1 MPDLKVTLHDAQ
13 MQIFKSDKRFKVASC
28 GRRFGKSYLAAWVLI
43 IKALQSEDKDVF
55 YVAPTFQQAKDIL
68 WSILKDVG
76 QGVIKSTHENT
87 ATITL
92 VNDRK
97 IYLKGSDRPDT
108 LRGVGLAYVVMDEYA
123 SMKPEV
129 WEMILRPT
137 LADVK
142 GGALFIGTPSG
153 KNHFHKLWIE
163 AQLPEN
169 EKDWESFQFVSTDNP
184 FLDPDEIEAAK
195 KSMST
200 QAFRQEFE
208 ATFESFSGGVFK
220 EEWIKYEDDEE
231 FDEDTASKTGS
242 YVVSVDPAGFEKS
255 DKSRGLKSSRLDETA
270 ISVVKVV
277 GDEWLVKD
285 IHHGR
290 WNIKETAEKI
300 ITIAEDV
307 NATTVGI
314 EAGALKNAIMPYI
327 EDEMRTRGSW
337 INLTDVT
344 HGGKRK
350 QDRIV
355 WSLQGRFEHG
365 KIKFR
370 KAEWNHHFISQ
381 MLDFPSPLSH
391 DDLLDSLAYIDQ
403 VSVADFAQQIEVDEW
418 EPLDTVSGY

>member
-1 MPDLKVTLHDAQ
+1 MTDLKVTLHDAQ

-43 IKALQSEDKDVF
+43 IKALQSPDKDVF

-76 QGVIKSTHENT
+76 QSVIKSTHENT

-137 LADVK
+137 LAEVK
-142 GGALFIGTPSG
+142 GGALFIVTPAG
-153 KNHFHKLWIE
+153 KNHFHKLWLE

-169 EKDWESFQFVSTDNP
+169 EEDWESYQFVSTDNP
-184 FLDPDEIEAAK
+184 FLDPAEIEAAQ

-208 ATFESFSGGVFK
+208 ATFESFSGGVFQ
-220 EEWIKYEDDEE
+220 EEWVKYEEDEE
-231 FDEDTASKTGS
+231 FDEETSSKVGH
-242 YVVSVDPAGFEKS
+242 YVVSVDPAGFEKA
-255 DKSRGLKSSRLDETA
+255 DKGRGLKSSKLDETA
-270 ISVVKVV
+270 ISVVKIV

-300 ITIAEDV
+300 IDVSEDV
-307 NATTVGI
+307 SATTVGI
-314 EAGALKNAIMPYI
+314 ESGALKNAIMPYI
-327 EDEMRTRGSW
+327 EDEMRVRGRW
-337 INLTDVT
+337 INITDVT

-355 WSLQGRFEHG
+355 WALQGRMEHG

-370 KAEWNHHFISQ
+370 KANWNHEFISQ

-403 VSVADFAQQIEVDEW
+403 VSVADYASSIEIDEW

>member
-1 MPDLKVTLHDAQ
+1 MAELKVSLHDAQ
-13 MQIFKSDKRFKVASC
+13 MEIFRSPKRFKVASC

-43 IKALQSEDKDVF
+43 IKALQSPSKDVF

-68 WSILKDVG
+68 WAILKDVG
-76 QGVIKSTHENT
+76 RDVIKSAHENT
-87 ATITL
+87 ATLTL
-92 VNDRK
+92 INDRK

-142 GGALFIGTPSG
+142 GGALFIGTPAG
-153 KNHFHKLWIE
+153 KNHFYKLWID
-163 AQLPEN
+163 AQIDEN
-169 EKDWESFQFVSTDNP
+169 QNDWEAFQFNSTDNT
-184 FLDPDEIEAAK
+184 FLDPSEINDAK
-195 KSMST
+195 RSMST

-220 EEWIKYEDDEE
+220 EEWIKYSDDDV
-231 FDEDTASKTGS
+231 FDQSSKTQGS
-242 YVVSVDPAGFEKS
+242 YVISVDPAGFEKA
-255 DKSRGLKSSRLDETA
+255 DKDRGLKSSKLDETA
-270 ISVVKVV
+270 ISVVKIC
-277 GDEWLVKD
+277 GDEWHVKD
-285 IHHGR
+285 ILHGR
-290 WNIKETAEKI
+290 WGIKETAEKI
-300 ITIAEDV
+300 LDAAEEV
-307 NATTVGI
+307 EAITVGI

-327 EDEMRTRGSW
+327 EDLMRIRGRW
-337 INLTDVT
+337 VNITDVS

-355 WSLQGRFEHG
+355 WALQGRMEHG
-365 KIKFR
+365 KLLFR
-370 KAEWNHHFISQ
+370 KAEWNHDFITQ

-403 VSVADFAQQIEVDEW
+403 VSVVDFAQSIELEDWDPIDEY
-418 EPLDTVSGY
+418 TGY